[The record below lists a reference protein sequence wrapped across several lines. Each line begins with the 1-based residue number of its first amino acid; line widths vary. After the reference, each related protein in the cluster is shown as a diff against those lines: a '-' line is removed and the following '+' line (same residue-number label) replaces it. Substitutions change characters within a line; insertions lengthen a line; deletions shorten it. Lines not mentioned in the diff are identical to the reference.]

1 MAAFVAAMAF
11 AELGTL
17 NGENRPGTIDEI
29 ILVDKS
35 LSMRATIGEVK
46 KFAASDLISTLLVPG
61 DRLIIEDFFGKVE
74 RLYAGTIRSEA
85 DKSEAIRR
93 LESIVADG
101 AYTDIGAALDK
112 AEADLQ
118 ELGNLDRPKYVVL
131 LTDERQEAP
140 PGSRYVSADYRL
152 RHPALTYVRRIDKGA
167 YREIIIGL
175 DVGARVDQAAPGIM
189 KLLDTPPS
197 RSDADFPPLPA
208 GSSPELSLDET
219 VAGGSAT
226 AAPQTGKAG
235 AEGRGGAPA
244 AFGGGSGLPKLLF
257 PILAILVLAGAAGVT
272 LVFLRRRNRDREM
285 HDS

>member
-1 MAAFVAAMAF
+1 MATFVAAMAF
-11 AELGTL
+11 AGLLTVH
-17 NGENRPGTIDEI
+17 GENRPGTIDEI

-35 LSMRATIGEVK
+35 LSMRATFGEVK
-46 KFAASDLISTLLVPG
+46 NFAASDLISTLLVPG

-74 RLYAGTIRSEA
+74 RLYGGTIRSEA
-85 DKSEAIRR
+85 DKAEAIRK

-112 AEADLQ
+112 AESDLQ
-118 ELGNLDRPKYVVL
+118 ELGNPDRPKYVVL

-167 YREIIIGL
+167 YREIIVGL

-189 KLLDTPPS
+189 RLLDKPPS
-197 RSDADFPPLPA
+197 RSDADFPPLPP
-208 GSSPELSLDET
+208 GSSPELSLGET
-219 VAGGSAT
+219 GGGGGAVATYPADKAGSAESGVGAAAKSGGST
-226 AAPQTGKAG
+226 
-235 AEGRGGAPA
+235 
-244 AFGGGSGLPKLLF
+244 LF
-257 PILAILVLAGAAGVT
+257 VILIPILAVVVLAGAAGGT